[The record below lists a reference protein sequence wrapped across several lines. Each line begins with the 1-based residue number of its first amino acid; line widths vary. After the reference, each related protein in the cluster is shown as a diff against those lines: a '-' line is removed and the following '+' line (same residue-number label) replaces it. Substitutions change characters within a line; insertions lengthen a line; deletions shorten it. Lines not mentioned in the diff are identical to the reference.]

1 MPRFTLEKDIAFF
14 RNISRELVD
23 SVIETSVVL
32 YKLVI
37 ENSKVN
43 IYGESLSKTYYTPVQ
58 TTCIIER
65 QDTGVTYEGFGNDS
79 NQSVEFRFNKF
90 TLEEVG
96 FYPEIG
102 DLIYHNNAYFEID
115 NVRDVDQLIGGQDYN
130 DYSIMVNTFMT
141 KRSGIQV
148 EERVI

>member
-65 QDTGVTYEGFGNDS
+65 QDTGVTYEGFGNDA
-79 NQSVEFRFNKF
+79 NQTVEFRFNKF

-148 EERVI
+148 EERTI

>member
-1 MPRFTLEKDIAFF
+1 MPRFTLEKDITFF
-14 RNISRELVD
+14 KNISRELVD

-65 QDTGVTYEGFGNDS
+65 QDTGVVYEGFGNDAT
-79 NQSVEFRFNKF
+79 QTVEFRFNKF

-141 KRSGIQV
+141 KRSGIQT
-148 EERVI
+148 EERII

>member
-14 RNISRELVD
+14 KNISRELVD
-23 SVIETSVVL
+23 AVIETSVVL